1 MKKLYLNNIWIAV
14 SQLLNVVFC
23 NGMPNESL
31 SSRAYRE
38 PWNKV
43 MKLFNFVVFWQNN
56 HCRGAFAHNLR
67 IFEQYIQ
74 DAKDKGIYR

>member
-1 MKKLYLNNIWIAV
+1 MKSYLNNIWIAI

-23 NGMPNESL
+23 NGSPSESL
-31 SSRAYRE
+31 SSRAYRQ

-43 MKLFNFVVFWQNN
+43 MWLFNHIVFWQNN

-67 IFEQYIQ
+67 TFENYIKE
-74 DAKDKGIYR
+74 AKEKGIYR